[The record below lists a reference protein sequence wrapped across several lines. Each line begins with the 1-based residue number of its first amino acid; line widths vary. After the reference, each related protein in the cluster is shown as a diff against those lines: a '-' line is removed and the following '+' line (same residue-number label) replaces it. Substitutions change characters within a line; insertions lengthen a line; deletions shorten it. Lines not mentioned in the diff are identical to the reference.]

1 MLLFSVVDNNEKN
14 EIGENYCDIDDFNHY
29 DDFNDID
36 DFNEDNCS
44 PVDFRFSNLHTDFG
58 ILHWQQPED
67 LAEVIIIAIIIIMM
81 TSIISLTIFI
91 ILITNNQH
99 LNLQTV
105 TDYVVNF
112 KKISPQMG
120 DLEKVNNAQS
130 PFILEV
136 ES

>member
-1 MLLFSVVDNNEKN
+1 MTMMIMEEKDNIIIES
-14 EIGENYCDIDDFNHY
+14 
-29 DDFNDID
+29 NDYLG
-36 DFNEDNCS
+36 S

-58 ILHWQQPED
+58 ILHWQPPET
-67 LAEVIIIAIIIIMM
+67 LAEVCIIIIIIM
-81 TSIISLTIFI
+81 IIIRIVI
-91 ILITNNQH
+91 IIIVVVIIIIYND
-99 LNLQTV
+99 LQTV